1 MAAVTYTIQRG
12 DSLWKIC
19 SSSEWGPKISGSNT
33 QAKINTVVS
42 LNNLANANLIYP
54 GQVLTLSGTGGSSGS
69 SGPSAVTSSN
79 CVDIKALGLQAD
91 SSSGRDVFASW
102 AWTKEHT
109 KGFKIRWEYDNTE
122 TGETQFTESET
133 STPGERYSTFT
144 VPDEVRKHNNW
155 VQVFITPVSETYKVK
170 DAAGNET
177 EKPYLEDLKEVGKQY
192 FFKDNPPFVPDTP
205 TCEINGATLTIKI
218 DEIKKEIDAASII
231 FQVVKDNK
239 TVFYTSPA
247 LPVVSVTD
255 DYGTVSHEYTVPLGS
270 SYKVR
275 AKSVASNGKQ
285 SGWTEFS
292 DEVATKPSAPTGV
305 NAYRKDTQTS
315 SDGQTKTHLVYVEWA
330 AVPNA
335 KEYTVE
341 YTTNPNYFGTHGGDV
356 TSVSSEKTS
365 VTISGIEPG
374 ETYYFRVIAS
384 NDSEDGKSDP
394 SSYVELTVGT
404 PPDAPTT
411 WSSAN
416 SAFAGD
422 TLELNWIHNSTDGSL
437 QAHAEVGLKI
447 GDSEYVSHVYVNNT
461 RPDSGEQID
470 VDDNWMYGQCVS
482 YKGDM
487 YFKMDTTN
495 EFLQNKKIQWYVR
508 TAGVF
513 DSLGEKSIE
522 RTVYVYEKATMEMT
536 MSKDPLGETGLIETL
551 DSFPFYVVCDTDQKT
566 EIQKPVGYHVRIV
579 SNSYYVTV
587 DEDGTSKTINA
598 GDAVYEKYI
607 STNGSLSEE
616 ISANDV
622 VHKPG
627 ISYTLYCTVDL
638 NTGLT
643 LTGYND
649 FKVSWTDVTYNI
661 VADISFDKNTYTAA
675 INPYCAKTTHDYKV
689 EYELSVDADKF
700 ITCMSGFGIEFE
712 KGVTDRF
719 SIMMEDATSFSVR
732 LYHGDRL
739 LDSAY
744 YDNAPIE
751 EGYYEE
757 TSSGKWGIETLDG
770 MLSDE
775 NDRAYIE
782 VTYNGSTM
790 ALIDNITLSVYR
802 REYDG
807 TYTKIASDIPNTNTS
822 VTDPHPALDYARY
835 RIVAKDTETGA
846 ISYYDAPGYHV
857 NCSSI
862 IIQWN
867 EPQSV
872 FETSD
877 EYSVEGP
884 SWSGSLL
891 VLPYNVDV
899 SDSRNRSAS
908 AVEYAGREHPV
919 SYYGTYINESASWNA
934 VIPKEDKDTIYAL
947 RRLSIWAGD
956 VYIREPSGMGYWA
969 NVRVSFNQKH
979 KDVTVPVTLNITRVE
994 GGV

>member
-1 MAAVTYTIQRG
+1 MAMATYQVKRG
-12 DSLWKIC
+12 DSLWAIC
-19 SSSEWGPKISGSNT
+19 TNPQVAPNIAGNTT
-33 QAKINTVVS
+33 QAKINTLVS
-42 LNNLANANLIYP
+42 LNNIPNANLIYP
-54 GQVLTLSGTGGSSGS
+54 DQILKLSGSGGSSDS
-69 SGPSAVTSSN
+69 SATPSN
-79 CVDIKALGLQAD
+79 CVTIDILNLQSD
-91 SSSGRDVFASW
+91 SSTGRDVFAYWRWS
-102 AWTKEHT
+102 KPNT
-109 KGFKIRWEYDNTE
+109 KGYKIRWEYDTVVNGTPTTQYATPTE
-122 TGETQFTESET
+122 TSDPNIT
-133 STPGERYSTFT
+133 YATFT
-144 VPDEVRKHNNW
+144 VPDDVRQYNNW
-155 VQVFITPVSETYKVK
+155 VQVFITPIAEFTK
-170 DAAGNET
+170 DAEGNDT
-177 EKPYLEDLKEVGKQY
+177 KTPHWTADEVGKQY
-192 FFKDNPPFVPDTP
+192 FFKDNPPFVPNTP
-205 TCEINGATLTIKI
+205 TLEIKNATLTIKI
-218 DEIKKEIDAASII
+218 ETIEKEKDAASII

-255 DYGTVSHEYTVPLGS
+255 DYGMVSHEYTVPLGS
-270 SYKVR
+270 NYKAR

-292 DEVATKPSAPTGV
+292 DEVMTKPSAPTGV

-315 SDGQTKTHLVYVEWA
+315 SDGQTKTHFVCVEWT

-341 YTTNPNYFGTHGGDV
+341 YTTNPNYFDTHGGDV

-365 VTISGIEPG
+365 VIISGIEPG

-384 NDSEDGKSDP
+384 NGSEDGKSDP

-422 TLELNWIHNSTDGSL
+422 ILELNWIHNSTDGSL
-437 QAHAEVGLKI
+437 QAYAEVGLKI
-447 GDSEYVSHVYVNNT
+447 GDDAYVSKVFTNTT

-470 VDDNWMYGQCVS
+470 TESWLYGQCVS
-482 YKGDM
+482 YKGNM
-487 YFKMDTTN
+487 YFKMDT
-495 EFLQNKKIQWYVR
+495 ESAFLQNKKIQWYVR
-508 TAGVF
+508 TAGVS

-522 RTVYVYEKATMEMT
+522 RTVYIYERPTMEMT

-551 DSFPFYVVCDTDQKT
+551 DSFPFYVVCDTDQNT
-566 EIQKPVGYHVRIV
+566 EIQKPVGYHIRIV

-587 DEDGTSKTINA
+587 DEDGTSKTINS

-622 VHKPG
+622 DLESG

-638 NTGLT
+638 STGLT

-661 VADISFDKNTYTAA
+661 VADITFDKNTYTAA
-675 INPYCAKTTHDYKV
+675 INPYCIDPENGKFTEKV
-689 EYELSVDADKF
+689 
-700 ITCMSGFGIEFE
+700 
-712 KGVTDRF
+712 
-719 SIMMEDATSFSVR
+719 
-732 LYHGDRL
+732 
-739 LDSAY
+739 
-744 YDNAPIE
+744 
-751 EGYYEE
+751 
-757 TSSGKWGIETLDG
+757 TL
-770 MLSDE
+770 
-775 NDRAYIE
+775 A
-782 VTYNGSTM
+782 
-790 ALIDNITLSVYR
+790 VYR

-846 ISYYDAPGYHV
+846 ISYYDAPGYPV

-867 EPQSV
+867 EPQSM

-919 SYYGTYINESASWNA
+919 SYYGTYINESATWNT
-934 VIPKEDKDTIYAL
+934 VIPKEDKDAIYAL

-969 NVRVSFNQKH
+969 NVSVSFNQKH
-979 KDVTVPVTLNITRVE
+979 KDVTIPVTLNITRVE